1 MLHTSCGRRHW
12 NKRSSSS
19 EGVEIQTLRFPKHI
33 ISKAK
38 VPRRVHHII
47 SLKTVY
53 FVRMPIRMCRVRL
66 RHVKLRRSMKRVW
79 DWILLIWWAKR
90 SEIVCIISME
100 VTIMLWQ
107 RWYTV
112 TMVKHVIISH
122 ALYEQV
128 QNIRNQK
135 QVEYK
140 GIRWMMYTH
149 DRLLQSLEY
158 LYLNGTSLEYQLR
171 VHSLREK
178 RKTYNRTK
186 RKTSKS

>member
-1 MLHTSCGRRHW
+1 
-12 NKRSSSS
+12 
-19 EGVEIQTLRFPKHI
+19 
-33 ISKAK
+33 
-38 VPRRVHHII
+38 
-47 SLKTVY
+47 
-53 FVRMPIRMCRVRL
+53 
-66 RHVKLRRSMKRVW
+66 
-79 DWILLIWWAKR
+79 
-90 SEIVCIISME
+90 
-100 VTIMLWQ
+100 MLWQ